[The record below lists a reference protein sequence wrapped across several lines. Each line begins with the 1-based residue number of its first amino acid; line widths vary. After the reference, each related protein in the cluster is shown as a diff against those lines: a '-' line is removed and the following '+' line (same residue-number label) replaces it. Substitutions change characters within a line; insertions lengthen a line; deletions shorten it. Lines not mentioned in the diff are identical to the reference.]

1 MIDPGMFVMIDI
13 SLALYVHPLGPTKL
27 LLNVPHRLD
36 QKEEKSEKEGHSIP
50 SILLPLLLTIV
61 LAKKEN

>member
-13 SLALYVHPLGPTKL
+13 SLALYVHPLGPSKTS
-27 LLNVPHRLD
+27 PYTFHRLD
-36 QKEEKSEKEGHSIP
+36 QQEEKGEKEGHSIP